1 MMKRTMSFLALLLM
15 MVTASTVFTSCTPD
29 EKESTLTVDGSS
41 STSVSFSERGES
53 NTVWVQSNT
62 SWRVSGKVSG
72 IEVFPSE
79 GNGSTEVTII
89 ASQNTS
95 KSPRQGGIRFLTND
109 GDASA
114 YVNIY
119 QEGSGSVSDNS
130 DVSGSYVGTLKPI
143 GFSDSPA
150 RAYVTLTRLS
160 SDAVRLSC
168 LICEEFGMDMN
179 PVNLK
184 VRKGSDGSY
193 TLTSETNKSIQG
205 TYYGG
210 QLTLTF
216 SNSLASFYFTG
227 YKD

>member
-1 MMKRTMSFLALLLM
+1 MKRTKNFKTMLLLM
-15 MVTASTVFTSCTPD
+15 ATTVTVVFTSCSQ
-29 EKESTLTVDGSS
+29 EERESTLTVDGSS

-95 KSPRQGGIRFLTND
+95 KSPRQGSIRFLTND

-119 QEGSGSVSDNS
+119 QEGAGSVSDNS
-130 DVSGSYVGTLKPI
+130 DLSGSYVGTLKPI
-143 GFSDSPA
+143 GYSDSPA
-150 RAYVTLTRLS
+150 RAYLTLTRLS
-160 SDAVRLSC
+160 SDAVRLSS

-184 VRKGSDGSY
+184 VRKDSDGSY
-193 TLTSETNKSIQG
+193 TITSETNKSIQG
-205 TYYGG
+205 TYYAG

-216 SNSLASFYFTG
+216 SNAFASFYFTG

>member
-1 MMKRTMSFLALLLM
+1 MNLLVMLLVM
-15 MVTASTVFTSCTPD
+15 AMTSVVFTSCQKDD
-29 EKESTLTVDGSS
+29 EASTLTVDGSL

-79 GNGSTEVTII
+79 GDGSTEVTIM

-143 GFSDSPA
+143 GYSDSPA

-160 SDAVRLSC
+160 SDAVRLSS
-168 LICEEFGMDMN
+168 LICEEFGMDVN

-205 TYYGG
+205 IYYGV
-210 QLTLTF
+210 
-216 SNSLASFYFTG
+216 N
-227 YKD
+227 

>member
-1 MMKRTMSFLALLLM
+1 MNRKMSLLVILLM
-15 MVTASTVFTSCTPD
+15 MAMTSVVFTSCQKDD
-29 EKESTLTVDGSS
+29 EVSTLTVDGSS
-41 STSVSFSERGES
+41 TTSVSFSERGES

-62 SWRVSGKVSG
+62 SWKVSGKVSG

-79 GNGSTEVTII
+79 GNGSTEVTIM

-95 KSPRQGGIRFLTND
+95 KSPRQGGFRFLTND

-143 GFSDSPA
+143 GYSDSPA

-160 SDAVRLSC
+160 SDAVRLSS

-184 VRKGSDGSY
+184 VRKGSDGLY
-193 TLTSETNKSIQG
+193 TLISETNKSIQG

>member
-1 MMKRTMSFLALLLM
+1 MKRTMNLLVMLLVM
-15 MVTASTVFTSCTPD
+15 AMTSVVFTSCQKDD
-29 EKESTLTVDGSS
+29 EASTLTVDGSL

-79 GNGSTEVTII
+79 GDGSTEVTIM

-119 QEGSGSVSDNS
+119 QEGFGSVSDNS

-143 GFSDSPA
+143 GYSDSPA

-160 SDAVRLSC
+160 SDAVRLSS
-168 LICEEFGMDMN
+168 LICEEFGMDVN

-205 TYYGG
+205 IYYGV
-210 QLTLTF
+210 
-216 SNSLASFYFTG
+216 N
-227 YKD
+227 